1 MPTVEANL
9 RTMWRLIQPHLKPR
23 LPAFLVLLGLG
34 ALTAFAQNI
43 IVVLIYPAVDVL
55 FPGSEQTASQA
66 KGWMK
71 PLGDVLRGWVIGP
84 TGVVESKYA
93 GLGKIALVLAL
104 LALFGAFAQY
114 LFSTLSRRLSVGLV
128 VDLRERIAKHLLG
141 LSLSFHGKRQFGDLI
156 SRLSSD
162 TGTVLNVVN
171 QTLKDLIL
179 EPLMVLTAFAVA
191 AAIAPVPATIAFVGL
206 GFIAAPVFKQAK
218 RVNRGSTKS
227 LTELGSSVQAL
238 SQMFQGIRTVK
249 AFRAEAREL
258 ADYHAVNESYVRSTM
273 RMVRAQ
279 ATANALTLF
288 LSHAGLGLMIFVVG
302 MLQSKGQFDTS
313 ESLIIFFLS
322 TAKMYAGV
330 KDITKAIT
338 NAQESV
344 GASVRIQQILSE
356 RAEVEDRDG
365 ARECTGVGS
374 GLRVERVS
382 FSYPSGSGH
391 AVRELDL
398 EIRPGETLA
407 LVGSSGA
414 GKSTLVD
421 LLARFLDPTEG
432 AIRVDG
438 TDLRDLTLDSWT
450 RQYAMVG
457 QVPFLFHT
465 TIGENIRYGRPEA
478 TQPEIE
484 AAARAAGIHDFI
496 AGLPEGYTTNV
507 ADAGSRL
514 SGGQRQRITIARAFL
529 KDAPILLLD
538 EATSALDTESEAV
551 VQESLERLMKGKTVI
566 VIAHRLTTIRNAD
579 RIAVLD
585 GGRLVEIGTHA
596 ELLAR
601 QGAYARLHAA

>member
-1 MPTVEANL
+1 MEANL
-9 RTMWRLIQPHLKPR
+9 RTLWRLLEPHLKPR
-23 LPAFLVLLGLG
+23 LPVFGLLLLLG
-34 ALTAFAQNI
+34 AVTAFAQNI
-43 IVVLIYPAVDVL
+43 IFVLIYPTVEVL
-55 FPGSEQTASQA
+55 FPGMSSAGA
-66 KGWMK
+66 ADGGWMR
-71 PLGDVLRGWVIGP
+71 PLIDWLRGWVLGP
-84 TGVVESKYA
+84 TGVPESTFGA
-93 GLGKIALVLAL
+93 LGRVAVVLAVFALV
-104 LALFGAFAQY
+104 GAVAQY
-114 LFSTLSRRLSVGLV
+114 LFVTLSRRTAVGMV
-128 VDLRERIAKHLLG
+128 VDLRERIARHLMG

-162 TGTVLNVVN
+162 TGTVLNVAN
-171 QTLKDLIL
+171 QSLKDLIL
-179 EPLMVLTAFAVA
+179 EPMMMISSF
-191 AAIAPVPATIAFVGL
+191 AIAASIAPIPALIAFLGL
-206 GFIAAPVFKQAK
+206 GFIAAPVFRQAK
-218 RVNRGSTKS
+218 RVNKGSTKS

-238 SQMFQGIRTVK
+238 SQMLQGIRTVK
-249 AFRAEAREL
+249 AFRAESREL
-258 ADYHAVNESYVRSTM
+258 EDYREVNASYVRSTM

-279 ATANALTLF
+279 AMANASTLF
-288 LSHAGLGLMIFVVG
+288 LSHAGLGLMILVVG
-302 MLQSKGQFDTS
+302 FLQTGGQFGTA
-313 ESLIIFFLS
+313 EGLTVFFLS

-330 KDITKAIT
+330 KDITRAIT

-344 GASVRIQQILSE
+344 GASARIEQILAE
-356 RAEVEDRDG
+356 RAEVADRPD
-365 ARECTGVGS
+365 ATECA
-374 GLRVERVS
+374 GLGKSLRFERVS
-382 FSYPSGSGH
+382 FQYPGG
-391 AVRELDL
+391 AGPALQDVDL

-407 LVGSSGA
+407 LVGSSGS

-421 LLARFLDPTEG
+421 LLARFLDPTGG

-438 TDLRDLTLDSWT
+438 RDLRDITIESWT

-478 TQPEIE
+478 TQADVE
-484 AAARAAGIHDFI
+484 AAARAAGIHDFV
-496 AGLPEGYTTNV
+496 ASLPEGYDTNV

-551 VQESLERLMKGKTVI
+551 VQESLERLMKGKTVV